1 MDVFSVITLLGG
13 LAFFLFGMNV
23 MSSSLEKLAGGKLE
37 RTIKAMTSNPVK
49 SLALGAI
56 ITIAIQSSSATTVM
70 LVGLVNSGIMQLG
83 QTINIILG
91 ANIGT
96 TLTAWILSL
105 TGITSDNIFLQLL
118 KPKNFSPIFAL
129 VGIIMIMTAK
139 RQRRKDIGMILVGF
153 AVLMYGMTMM
163 SGAMSPLAE
172 SPSFSQFT
180 SIFNHPVLAIIIS
193 AVFTGIIQSSAA
205 SVGILQALAMT
216 GGITYGMAFPLI
228 MGLNIGTCM
237 TALLSSIGVS
247 RDARRVA
254 IINLTIK
261 VVGTIFFLILFYI
274 FKAIIP
280 DVYSMPIGLVA
291 IALGHTVFNMVNM
304 AIHLPFT
311 RQLEALSRKL
321 VPDKVERGELVFLDE
336 RLIQTPS
343 IAIANCR
350 DKTLDMAHIAR
361 DTIVKALGMFEQYD
375 PKVADEIV
383 ENENKTDIYEDK
395 LGSYLVQISAKSL
408 SDRESREVT
417 KLLHMLTDLER
428 IGDHSLNI
436 LESAQELHDKDLHF
450 SDEAVK
456 ECRLL
461 FSAITEIISISIMS
475 FEQNDTALAMKV
487 EPLEEVIDGLI
498 STIKMRHIERLQS
511 GICTINLGF
520 VLNDMLTNV
529 ERVSDHCSN
538 IALCVIETDKGSFDM
553 HAYVENRST
562 EAGFISDVK
571 YYSDKYDLDSI

>member
-37 RTIKAMTSNPVK
+37 RTLKAMTSNPVK

-118 KPKNFSPIFAL
+118 KPRNFSPIFAL

-139 RQRRKDIGMILVGF
+139 RQRRKDVGMILVGF

-180 SIFNHPVLAIIIS
+180 SIFNHPVLAIIIA

-237 TALLSSIGVS
+237 TALISSIGVS

-261 VVGTIFFLILFYI
+261 IVGTIFFLILFYI

-291 IALGHTVFNMVNM
+291 IALGHTVFNVVNT
-304 AIHLPFT
+304 AIHMPFT

-321 VPDKVERGELVFLDE
+321 VPDKVESGELVFLDE

-350 DKTLDMAHIAR
+350 DKTLDMARLAR

-375 PKVADEIV
+375 PKLADEIV
-383 ENENKTDIYEDK
+383 ENEDKTDIYEDK

-461 FSAITEIISISIMS
+461 FSAITEIINISIMS

-562 EAGFISDVK
+562 EASFINDVK
-571 YYSDKYDLDSI
+571 YYSDKFNIDSI

>member
-180 SIFNHPVLAIIIS
+180 SIFNYPVLAIIIS

-562 EAGFISDVK
+562 EASFISDVK